1 MSPQDERLWATLAH
15 IGGLVVPFA
24 SLIVFLIYK
33 DRSQFVRLHS
43 GEALNFHLSMLI
55 YEFTGLLS
63 AFVVALATAGIGL
76 LLIFPVLIGV
86 GVLALVTMIQ
96 GAIAANQGRP
106 YRYPL
111 TIRLVH

>member
-15 IGGLVVPFA
+15 IGGLAVPFA

-43 GEALNFHLSMLI
+43 GEALNFHISMLI
-55 YEFTGLLS
+55 YETAGLLT
-63 AFVVALATAGIGL
+63 AVVLAIATAGVGM
-76 LLIFPVLIGV
+76 LLIFPVLIGA
-86 GVLALVTMIQ
+86 GIFALVAMIQ

-106 YRYPL
+106 YQYPL